1 MPRVSRTS
9 LTDTGTPSRRP
20 FGSPRAQRASLA
32 RAASS
37 APSASRRQYAFSAPF
52 SASIRA
58 SADRVASTGDRVLV
72 R

>member
-1 MPRVSRTS
+1 MPRVRRTS
-9 LTDTGTPSRRP
+9 FTDTGTPSRRP

-37 APSASRRQYAFSAPF
+37 APSGSRRQYAFTAPF
-52 SASIRA
+52 SVSIRA
-58 SADRVASTGDRVLV
+58 SVDRVASTGDRVFA